1 MISLNHEIIIWIT
14 IRNYI
19 KSGVCIECRTYFDI
33 WLEGYRMNKENEVK
47 EKGLETKPVQFYIN
61 SDLKKRLKT
70 YCVVNDENMTSVLTK
85 VLDTFLV
92 SEGY

>member
-1 MISLNHEIIIWIT
+1 
-14 IRNYI
+14 
-19 KSGVCIECRTYFDI
+19 
-33 WLEGYRMNKENEVK
+33 MNKENEVK

-61 SDLKKRLKT
+61 ADLKKRLKT
-70 YCVVNDENMTSVLTK
+70 YCVANDENMTSVLTK

>member
-1 MISLNHEIIIWIT
+1 MISLNHEIIILIT

-19 KSGVCIECRTYFDI
+19 KSEVCIECRTYFDI
-33 WLEGYRMNKENEVK
+33 WSEGYRMNKENEVK

-61 SDLKKRLKT
+61 ANLKKRLKT

>member
-1 MISLNHEIIIWIT
+1 M
-14 IRNYI
+14 

-33 WLEGYRMNKENEVK
+33 WSEGYRMNKEK
-47 EKGLETKPVQFYIN
+47 EKSLETKPVQFYIDA
-61 SDLKKRLKT
+61 DLKKRLKT

>member
-1 MISLNHEIIIWIT
+1 MISLNHEIIFWIT
-14 IRNYI
+14 IRNFI
-19 KSGVCIECRTYFDI
+19 KSGVCIEC
-33 WLEGYRMNKENEVK
+33 RMNKENEVK

-61 SDLKKRLKT
+61 ADLKKRLKT
-70 YCVVNDENMTSVLTK
+70 YCVVHDENMTSVLTK

>member
-1 MISLNHEIIIWIT
+1 M
-14 IRNYI
+14 
-19 KSGVCIECRTYFDI
+19 KSVVCIECRTFFNI
-33 WLEGYRMNKENEVK
+33 WSEGYRMNKENEVK

-61 SDLKKRLKT
+61 ADLKKRLKT
-70 YCVVNDENMTSVLTK
+70 YCVVHDENMTSVLTK